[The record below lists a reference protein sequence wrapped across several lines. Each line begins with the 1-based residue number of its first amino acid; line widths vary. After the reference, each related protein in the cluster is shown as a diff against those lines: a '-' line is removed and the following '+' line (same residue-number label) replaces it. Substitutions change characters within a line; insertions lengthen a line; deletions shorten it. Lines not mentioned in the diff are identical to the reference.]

1 MMNLKKMLIAG
12 VAGLTVTAS
21 VSSVFAA
28 DIVDIPEPI
37 IPEVV
42 VAPSPVGGWYLR
54 GDIGY
59 AGAKFKGANYSTIDS
74 NCGTCGG
81 GSPTFGENSLDGKL
95 KGSFLLGGGVGYQVT
110 DYFRTDLTVDYLTR
124 AKFSGS
130 TSGVCTAGGQYVDC
144 VSNDTAK
151 MSALSILANAYVDLA
166 NFNGFTPYVGAGI
179 GGTRI
184 KWGDLSNTIAP
195 GFDQSGSTVHSGSA
209 SWRFTWAL
217 MAGVSYDLTQN
228 LKLDAGYRYRRIES
242 GEMFGGTKD
251 LGRGFDKSFDIHDA
265 RIGLRYQFGGYSAP
279 VAYNDMVTPV
289 YK

>member
-1 MMNLKKMLIAG
+1 MMNLKNLLIAG
-12 VAGLTVTAS
+12 VAGLTMAGS

-42 VAPSPVGGWYLR
+42 VPPAPVGGWYLR

-59 AGAKFKGANYSTIDS
+59 AGAKFKGANYATIDKG
-74 NCGTCGG
+74 C
-81 GSPTFGENSLDGKL
+81 GSPCSGTSFGENSLDGKL

-130 TSGVCTAGGQYVDC
+130 TSGVCSNDLGSFACT
-144 VSNDTAK
+144 SNDTAK
-151 MSALSILANAYVDLA
+151 MSALSILANAYIDLG

-184 KWGDLSNTIAP
+184 KWGDLTNTIDP
-195 GFDQSGSTVHSGSA
+195 GFYQSGSTVHSGSA

-217 MAGVSYDLTQN
+217 MAGLSYDLTQS
-228 LKLDAGYRYRRIES
+228 LKLDAGYRFRRIEG
-242 GEMFGGTKD
+242 GEMFGATKD
-251 LGRGFDKSFDIHDA
+251 IGRGFDRSFDIHDV
-265 RIGLRYQFGGYSAP
+265 RVGLRYQFGGYSRP
-279 VAYNDMVTPV
+279 VAYNDVTTPV